1 MPSWEMLKS
10 VGYTDFEIN
19 SLKDATRFLG
29 STFLSLAYRYG
40 KTKQL
45 QELLNPD
52 NMDDGTWA
60 LYLEQNWQGLELNE
74 SVN

>member
-1 MPSWEMLKS
+1 MPRWEMLKS

-52 NMDDGTWA
+52 SMDDGTWA
-60 LYLEQNWQGLELNE
+60 LYLEQSWQGLELNE

>member
-1 MPSWEMLKS
+1 MPRWEMLKS

>member
-1 MPSWEMLKS
+1 MPRWEMLKS

-52 NMDDGTWA
+52 SMDDGTWA